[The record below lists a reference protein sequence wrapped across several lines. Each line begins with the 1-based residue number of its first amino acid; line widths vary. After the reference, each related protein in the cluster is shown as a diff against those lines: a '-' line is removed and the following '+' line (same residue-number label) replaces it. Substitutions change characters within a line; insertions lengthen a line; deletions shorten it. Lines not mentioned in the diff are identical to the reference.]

1 MHLTSIRWPLLLTGA
16 LLTGIL
22 GLSVHVV
29 MLQLLHIPYPAGF
42 PHTGIGAWLN
52 TAPSVFAAILLYTLA
67 SDTFLRYSPI
77 PRVLALFLLLTMLQ
91 EQFFRAPI
99 MNSVVTTAWTF
110 SFLSNIP
117 TLLVWLLLSILIV
130 ALAPLLKNLW
140 LKLVAAVALYA
151 LVFLVCRPAIAAAF
165 NPILQH
171 VSYLAHDEVYGLPYG
186 LHVLLPAYLTYAEPV
201 AACIV
206 IAALLWK
213 PLDRRLPM
221 RLLQFTL
228 LILAI
233 RHVLFAPLIFPF
245 FSRLPVPTAF
255 LSIGQFSFEA
265 IALAVFSALTW
276 HLSRRSPLPD
286 TLPSIGGPTISTDDP
301 HILPA

>member
-1 MHLTSIRWPLLLTGA
+1 
-16 LLTGIL
+16 
-22 GLSVHVV
+22 
-29 MLQLLHIPYPAGF
+29 
-42 PHTGIGAWLN
+42 
-52 TAPSVFAAILLYTLA
+52 
-67 SDTFLRYSPI
+67 
-77 PRVLALFLLLTMLQ
+77 MLQ

-99 MNSVVTTAWTF
+99 MDSVVTTAWTF

-140 LKLVAAVALYA
+140 LKLGAAVALYA
-151 LVFLVCRPAIAAAF
+151 LVFLVCRHPIASAF

-171 VSYLAHDEVYGLPYG
+171 FSYLAHDEVYGLPYG

-206 IAALLWK
+206 IAALLWNH
-213 PLDRRLPM
+213 LDQRLPV

-228 LILAI
+228 IILAI
-233 RHVLFAPLIFPF
+233 RHVLFAPFIFPLF
-245 FSRLPVPTAF
+245 AKLPVTTAF

-276 HLSRRSPLPD
+276 HLSRPLPHPGSL
-286 TLPSIGGPTISTDDP
+286 TVINGVPISGND
-301 HILPA
+301 HHKIPA